1 MGEADDVPQTQSGF
15 ELVPVE
21 IDSIDSLGNGSRPGF
36 IIEIEQH
43 RGSNA
48 DLARR
53 LHAVRN
59 VILNLL
65 DCFDP
70 QRLVV
75 TDTILRM

>member
-1 MGEADDVPQTQSGF
+1 MPQTQSGF
-15 ELVPVE
+15 DLVPV
-21 IDSIDSLGNGSRPGF
+21 DSIDSLGNGSRPGF
-36 IIEIEQH
+36 IIEIKQH
-43 RGSNA
+43 RGSQTRTFA
-48 DLARR
+48 GR